1 MKKQTKKKRKGLEI
15 SRMHCPYCGA
25 TVVYRSAD
33 GIYRDNRSRAMLYVC
48 SHYPQCDAYVRV
60 HAGTNIPVGTLANQE
75 LRTLRRTAHHYF
87 DQLYQSGMMSKQDA
101 YQWLA
106 ELIHSPL
113 SEQGYFTSFFA
124 MNYDAEYPDINIS
137 RHISAVDGASGIDY
151 MIFKDTKSAADKY
164 NSSLNEDFAWIIKN
178 DEKRL
183 ESSGS
188 KSNFQYY
195 KLETDKHYVHIMRI
209 GNTIVSAS
217 SPIESR
223 NEIVSVLDKLGY
235 NYDILFDKTGYI
247 GSKQFTNS
255 AMIFFAVSLPIC
267 FLCRRL
273 YLIKLCEV
281 CGKEFSEVKYKMAE
295 FLQMSSVAART
306 AGFEEWIYRETTD
319 KIKAKKL
326 MFMYKYSAFPSL
338 LFLILAIGV
347 RNNGTYNGIL
357 LTAVVFISVLLIYSV
372 IFFVKNYLIKF
383 IKNR

>member
-1 MKKQTKKKRKGLEI
+1 MARLLREEFNVKTYIVKVLIACALVWGFVGLFMYQTVSNPKNTLND
-15 SRMHCPYCGA
+15 
-25 TVVYRSAD
+25 T
-33 GIYRDNRSRAMLYVC
+33 
-48 SHYPQCDAYVRV
+48 DAY
-60 HAGTNIPVGTLANQE
+60 
-75 LRTLRRTAHHYF
+75 
-87 DQLYQSGMMSKQDA
+87 DM
-101 YQWLA
+101 
-106 ELIHSPL
+106 L

-124 MNYDAEYPDINIS
+124 MSYDAEYPDINIS

-164 NSSLNEDFAWIIKN
+164 NSLFNEEFAWIIKN

-209 GNTIVSAS
+209 ENTIVSAS
-217 SPIESR
+217 SPIESK

-255 AMIFFAVSLPIC
+255 AMIFFAVSLLIC

-306 AGFEEWIYRETTD
+306 ARFEEWIYRETTD

-357 LTAVVFISVLLIYSV
+357 LTAVVFISALLIYSV